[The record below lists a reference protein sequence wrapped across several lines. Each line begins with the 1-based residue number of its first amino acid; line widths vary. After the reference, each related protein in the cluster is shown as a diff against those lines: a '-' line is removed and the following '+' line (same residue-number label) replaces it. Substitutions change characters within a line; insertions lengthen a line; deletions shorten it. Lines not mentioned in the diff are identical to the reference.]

1 MPEEKVEEKDSD
13 VASDGLYLK
22 VSESL
27 AELMNS
33 SPVDNTSHLLTTT
46 LLSLI
51 IRQNLGSSIEEIKSC
66 LDQAQKKRFLL
77 QKEGNEEEIKILD
90 TTIETLSRFLEKA
103 QVEKNNFENIVGKV
117 DKTMDSVKGLE
128 LLNSRNYSKLK
139 EIEEQVLKLKDSNQ
153 HTIDITDSG
162 IDIKDIPKGDLIRG
176 LMKTLAVLV
185 VILLL
190 MLVFSLS
197 CNIFGKIGES

>member
-1 MPEEKVEEKDSD
+1 MPEDKVQDKDSD

-33 SPVDNTSHLLTTT
+33 SPVDNTSQLLTNT

-77 QKEGNEEEIKILD
+77 LKEGKEEDEIKILD
-90 TTIETLSRFLEKA
+90 TTIDTLSRFLEKA
-103 QVEKNNFENIVGKV
+103 QVEKNNFEYIVGKV
-117 DKTMDSVKGLE
+117 DQTLDSVKSLE
-128 LLNSRNYSKLK
+128 LLNSRNSAKIKDL
-139 EIEEQVLKLKDSNQ
+139 EEQMLKDVNRS
-153 HTIDITDSG
+153 HTIDITDAG
-162 IDIKDIPKGDLIRG
+162 IDIKDVPKGDLIRG
-176 LMKTLAVLV
+176 LIKTLAFLV
-185 VILLL
+185 VVLLL

-197 CNIFGKIGES
+197 CNIFGKIGET